1 MEKKKGIV
9 SEFKEFIMRGN
20 VIDMAVGVIIGSTF
34 TKIVTSLVNDIF
46 MPVIGALFGGIDF
59 NSLKYVIRPAD
70 EAAGVEEAA
79 ILYGS
84 FIQNVVNFILVAL
97 VVFLIVK
104 GINAVRR
111 KKEEPA
117 PAPEEG
123 GARPRARA
131 RARTRALRGSEAPH
145 GDPRRPQEVRRH
157 TKKPRTCGACNVFTY
172 VLAPFSIPCNETRA
186 LRIACDASYDTC
198 EP

>member
-84 FIQNVVNFILVAL
+84 FIQNVVNFI
-97 VVFLIVK
+97 
-104 GINAVRR
+104 RR
-111 KKEEPA
+111 SP
-117 PAPEEG
+117 PP
-123 GARPRARA
+123 RP
-131 RARTRALRGSEAPH
+131 S
-145 GDPRRPQEVRRH
+145 PRPNPSP
-157 TKKPRTCGACNVFTY
+157 PRK
-172 VLAPFSIPCNETRA
+172 
-186 LRIACDASYDTC
+186 
-198 EP
+198 